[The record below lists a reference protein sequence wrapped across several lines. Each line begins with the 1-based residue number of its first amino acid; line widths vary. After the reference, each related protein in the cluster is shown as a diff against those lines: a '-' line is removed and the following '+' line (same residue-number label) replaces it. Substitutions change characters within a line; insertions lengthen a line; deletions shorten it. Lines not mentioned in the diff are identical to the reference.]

1 MNKIMVERVTKF
13 KDEQASIQRNNEK
26 VMAEHKMRLSA
37 NSETLVKHRELLD
50 ENKHLMIANQDLINK
65 IGTKLE
71 RTRDNLQNEIVN
83 VNNDIQSKIDHMDKF
98 YLDQMT
104 SIENVVRSDRTDVKT
119 QIDKTNEAFKQQL

>member
-1 MNKIMVERVTKF
+1 
-13 KDEQASIQRNNEK
+13 
-26 VMAEHKMRLSA
+26 MRLSA
-37 NSETLVKHRELLD
+37 NSETQVKHRELLD

-83 VNNDIQSKIDHMDKF
+83 VNNDIQAKIDHMDKF

-104 SIENVVRSDRTDVKT
+104 AIENVVRSDRTDVKT
-119 QIDKTNEAFKQQL
+119 QIDKTNEAFKAQLQKEIETLKTFVNNITSAAQAHRETL

>member
-1 MNKIMVERVTKF
+1 
-13 KDEQASIQRNNEK
+13 
-26 VMAEHKMRLSA
+26 MAEHKMRLSA
-37 NSETLVKHRELLD
+37 NSETQVKHRELLD

-83 VNNDIQSKIDHMDKF
+83 VNNDIQAKIDHMDKF

-104 SIENVVRSDRTDVKT
+104 AIENVVRSDRTDVKT
-119 QIDKTNEAFKQQL
+119 QIDKTNEAFKAQLQKEIETLKTFVNNITSAAQAHRETL